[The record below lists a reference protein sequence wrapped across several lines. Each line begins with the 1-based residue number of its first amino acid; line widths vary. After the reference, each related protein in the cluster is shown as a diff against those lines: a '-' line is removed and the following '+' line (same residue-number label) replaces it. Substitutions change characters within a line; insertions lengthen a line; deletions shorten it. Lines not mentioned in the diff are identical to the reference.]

1 MAIKVMMYAQ
11 RQVNVALEKIEAIT
25 TGQSPVM
32 TQKING
38 AVTTDVLTTKYL
50 LAGENSRA

>member
-1 MAIKVMMYAQ
+1 MMYAQ